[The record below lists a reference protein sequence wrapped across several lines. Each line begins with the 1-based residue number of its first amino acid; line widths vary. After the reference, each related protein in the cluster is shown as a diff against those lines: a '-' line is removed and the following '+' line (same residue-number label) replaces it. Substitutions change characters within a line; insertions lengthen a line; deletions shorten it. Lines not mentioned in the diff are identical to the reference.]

1 MKKFRIVM
9 ALLCLAAGVGLV
21 SCQPSNPT
29 ETPTGETTKYI
40 VTFNTNGGSVVTA
53 AEVVEGE
60 KVTKPADPT
69 KNGYTFKG
77 WYKDAECNQSW
88 NFDTDVV
95 TASTN
100 LYAKWEENKVE
111 ETSYKA
117 TLKYNNGEPDG
128 ILEAVKD
135 GDSYY
140 IDAPKTNPKKPYME
154 FDFWAA
160 DEAGT
165 TKFNFADPITGN
177 VTLYAIY
184 KQAFDKVSTEFN
196 VDEAANIAGAS
207 LTEDTTFFG
216 RFTLGKG
223 MKLESDKD
231 AINTQ
236 GKSLSFDLTAADNRN
251 SVVFNAAGASSSGDT
266 EISLINL
273 TTGETVETW
282 SVQNKVT
289 VDKTISNLPAGSY
302 QITTSRSARVYAFA
316 ITEELPQSPTTGI
329 NLSSLGTKKDFLL
342 GSEFSPT
349 GLDVKLIYENG
360 REDSLAL
367 DDANISLSEVDM
379 TTAGVKTITVTYQ
392 VNAETSYSASY
403 EITVYKPTE
412 LVIYDYVLNANRQ
425 TVHRQ
430 EVFVKD
436 STFSFENNV
445 VKAKCLIPGTEN
457 YIEFLLTANDY
468 TVSSPDLSST
478 GLKNV
483 VVTYKADEALTEEFN
498 IHVVDTTIDASAN
511 KISFYV
517 NCYNSFTYTANNT
530 TEINV
535 LTINQAT
542 QYAELLNIADSVTKQ
557 IAVANNEV
565 HFEKVEITL
574 PNTKLTSYGEGPA
587 TIEFNALNGLVDPS
601 ETISYSTD
609 GSATVSVRESAEGFK
624 AYDIIIN
631 NYYNTHERYE
641 ESKLIAGSGTQ
652 AVALL
657 LQADKVVLEK
667 VTLTSYQDTLYAQVG
682 RHYFKDC
689 TIIGRTDY
697 IFGYDATSYFE
708 NCTLKTIGAG
718 LDQNNGGYVVATKGN
733 PSGTPGSDSYNN
745 IKYGYIFNNC
755 TFTADENTMPGSVTL
770 ARGWDVGMT
779 MMVMNS
785 SISHHFSKEA
795 YGYVTPDDPQTEETE
810 KNLNDR
816 YGKMNADPVANQL
829 LEYNNTGE
837 GAITESIANTCTVV
851 NAEIAKLYTVDK
863 AFTANNGT
871 TVYDAAWNPVAT
883 KDATVK
889 VLNSDD
895 SIVLVAEGFGYSG
908 ASATEEEFNALITL
922 EVTPVGKVFAGFY
935 ADKELTT
942 PYNFATPLTTETI
955 VYAKWL
961 SADSL
966 APTTIT
972 FDDLAGDITTE
983 VVYANGL
990 VTVVGHADRK
1000 FTADGSA
1007 KTITDVNG
1015 NEIVTTTRLKTGGST
1030 NSKGRYIIIDLS
1042 NYSGEIEIGIWA
1054 ITGSSSSD
1062 RTGQFRKDSL
1072 DGESIGVVN
1081 CPAGTEPIYSTVT
1094 VIGGSVYYI
1103 TADASINYYGINIS
1117 QK

>member
-29 ETPTGETTKYI
+29 KTPTGEMTKYI

-69 KNGYTFKG
+69 KDGHTFKG
-77 WYKDAECNQSW
+77 WYKDAECTQSW

-117 TLKYNNGEPDG
+117 TLKYNNGDADG

-154 FDFWAA
+154 FDFWAI

-165 TKFNFADPITGN
+165 TKFNFAEPITKD

-236 GKSLSFDLTAADNRN
+236 GKSLTFELTAADNRN

-266 EISLINL
+266 EINLINL
-273 TTGETVETW
+273 TTGETIETW

-289 VDKTISNLPAGSY
+289 VDKTISNLPAGTY

-316 ITEELPQSPTTGI
+316 ITEELPQAPTSGI
-329 NLSSLGTKKDFLL
+329 NLSSLGAVKDFLL
-342 GSEFSPT
+342 GSEFSPV

-360 REDSLAL
+360 REDALAL
-367 DDANISLSEVDM
+367 DDANISLSNVDM
-379 TTAGVKTITVTYQ
+379 TTAGVKTVTVTYQ
-392 VNAETSYSASY
+392 VNAETSYTASY
-403 EITVYKPTE
+403 EITVYEPTE
-412 LVIYDYVLNANRQ
+412 LVLYDYVLNASRQ

-430 EVFVKD
+430 EIFAKD
-436 STFSFENNV
+436 STFSFDNNV
-445 VKAKCLIPGTEN
+445 VKAKCLIPNTEN
-457 YIEFLLTANDY
+457 SIEFLLSANDY
-468 TVSSPDLSST
+468 TVTTPDLSTT
-478 GLKNV
+478 GSKEITV
-483 VVTYKADEALTEEFN
+483 SYKANPSLTASYT
-498 IHVVDTTIDASAN
+498 IHVVDVTIDQSLGQ
-511 KISFYV
+511 ISFFANV
-517 NCYNSFTYTANNT
+517 YNIVTYTGENLYQIDV
-530 TEINV
+530 E
-535 LTINQAT
+535 TINQAT
-542 QYAELLNIADSVTKQ
+542 QYAELLNIADSVEKF
-557 IAVANNEV
+557 INVCGNEI

-574 PNTKLTSYGEGPA
+574 PNTTLTSYGGTA

-667 VTLTSYQDTLYAQVG
+667 VTLSSYQDTLYAQVG

-689 TIIGRTDY
+689 RIIGRTDY

-708 NCTLKTIGAG
+708 NCTLQTIGAG
-718 LDQNNGGYVVATKGN
+718 VTQNNGGYVVATKGN
-733 PSGTPGSDSYNN
+733 PSGTPGSDSYKN

-785 SISHHFSKEA
+785 NLSNHFSKEA

-816 YGKMNADPVANQL
+816 YSKMNADPYAPQL

-837 GAITESIANTCTVV
+837 GAITESIEGTCTVV
-851 NAEIAKLYTVDK
+851 SAEVAAEYSVAN

-871 TVYDAAWNPVAT
+871 TVYSDAWNPVAT

-889 VLNSDD
+889 VLNSDG
-895 SIVLVAEGFGYSG
+895 SVVLTAAEFGYTG
-908 ASATEEEFNALITL
+908 ASATEDEFNALITL
-922 EVTPVGKVFAGFY
+922 DVTPVGKVFAGFY
-935 ADKELTT
+935 ADSSLTT
-942 PYNFATPLTTETI
+942 PYDFTTPLTTETI

-990 VTVVGHADRK
+990 VTLVGHADRK

-1015 NEIVTTTRLKTGGST
+1015 NEVVTTVRLKTGGST

-1054 ITGSSSSD
+1054 LTGSSSSD
-1062 RTGQFRKDSL
+1062 RTGQFRKDAL

-1081 CPAGTEPIYSTVT
+1081 CPAGTEPTYSTVT
-1094 VIGGSVYYI
+1094 VVGGSVYYI